1 VGSLDCAD
9 RTDGRQLGERSKGHV
24 NVAGDLSTA
33 MSRNTHLKAQ
43 GANGY
48 CGLATPFSAAEFTMH
63 DPGLEPE
70 LRDNFRLLCRPVGH
84 VMYVHPPSRRQLKGN
99 IVGFVE
105 WATSRGGG

>member
-9 RTDGRQLGERSKGHV
+9 PTDGRQLGERSNSHV
-24 NVAGDLSTA
+24 SVAGDLSTA
-33 MSRNTHLKAQ
+33 MSRSTHLKAQ

-63 DPGLEPE
+63 HPGLGSE
-70 LRDNFRLLCRPVGH
+70 LRDKFRLLCHPAGH
-84 VMYVHPPSRRQLKGN
+84 VRYVHPPSPRQLKED